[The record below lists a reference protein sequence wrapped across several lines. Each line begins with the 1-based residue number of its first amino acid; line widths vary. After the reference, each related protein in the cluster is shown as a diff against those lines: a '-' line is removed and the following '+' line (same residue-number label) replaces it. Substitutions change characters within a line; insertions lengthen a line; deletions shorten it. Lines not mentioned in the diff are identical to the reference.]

1 MNVKINKK
9 WTFFR
14 KSIVINSL
22 GVGLSQ
28 NLIITQIAQM
38 DSTNF
43 HKSVGGY
50 KLISNKKSCTNVQL
64 FYIYVQLIIT
74 VLLPE

>member
-1 MNVKINKK
+1 
-9 WTFFR
+9 
-14 KSIVINSL
+14 
-22 GVGLSQ
+22 
-28 NLIITQIAQM
+28 M

>member
-1 MNVKINKK
+1 MD
-9 WTFFR
+9 FFR
-14 KSIVINSL
+14 KGIVINSL
-22 GVGLSQ
+22 GVGFSQ
-28 NLIITQIAQM
+28 NLIINTN
-38 DSTNF
+38 STNF
-43 HKSVGGY
+43 HKSVAGY